1 MTVPASS
8 DPFQLFEAWMQEASA
23 SEPNDANAMALA
35 TIDADGQPT
44 VRIVLLKGL
53 DDQGFVFYTNL
64 ESDKGRQL
72 LARPKASLN
81 FHWKSLERQIRI
93 DGGVEQVSDDEAD
106 AYYATR
112 PRGSQIGA
120 WASDQSRPLEDRA
133 LLEKRVADCEA
144 RFEGGDVPRPPHWS
158 GFRVVPARIEFWQ
171 GMPYR
176 LHDRVVYSRQ
186 AEGWTT
192 QRLFP

>member
-1 MTVPASS
+1 MTIPASS
-8 DPFQLFEAWMQEASA
+8 DPFQLFEAWMQEAAA
-23 SEPNDANAMALA
+23 SEPNDASAMALA
-35 TIDADGQPT
+35 TVDADGQPT
-44 VRIVLLKGL
+44 VRIVLLKGI

-72 LARPKASLN
+72 LAQPKASLN

-93 DGGVEQVSDDEAD
+93 DGGVEQVSDGEAD

-133 LLEKRVADCEA
+133 LLEQRVAECEA
-144 RFEGGDVPRPPHWS
+144 RFEGDDVPRPPHWS

-176 LHDRVVYSRQ
+176 LHDRVVYSRR
-186 AEGWTT
+186 AEGWST
-192 QRLFP
+192 QRLYP

>member
-1 MTVPASS
+1 MTIPASS

-23 SEPNDANAMALA
+23 SEPNEANAMALA
-35 TIDADGQPT
+35 TVDADGQPT

-72 LARPKASLN
+72 LACPKASLN

-93 DGGVEQVSDDEAD
+93 DGGVEQVSDGEAD

-133 LLEKRVADCEA
+133 LLERRVAESEA

-158 GFRVVPARIEFWQ
+158 GFRVVPERIEFWQ

-186 AEGWTT
+186 AEGWST
-192 QRLFP
+192 QRLYP

>member
-1 MTVPASS
+1 MTIPASS

-35 TIDADGQPT
+35 TVDADGQPT
-44 VRIVLLKGL
+44 VRIVLLKGV

-72 LARPKASLN
+72 LAQPKACLN
-81 FHWKSLERQIRI
+81 FHWKSLERQIRV
-93 DGGVEQVSDDEAD
+93 DGGVEQVSDSEAD

-120 WASDQSRPLEDRA
+120 WASDQSRPLENRA
-133 LLEKRVADCEA
+133 LLERRVAESEA

-158 GFRVVPARIEFWQ
+158 GFRVVPERIEFWQ

-186 AEGWTT
+186 AEGWST

>member
-35 TIDADGQPT
+35 TIDTDGQPT

-120 WASDQSRPLEDRA
+120 A
-133 LLEKRVADCEA
+133 
-144 RFEGGDVPRPPHWS
+144 
-158 GFRVVPARIEFWQ
+158 
-171 GMPYR
+171 
-176 LHDRVVYSRQ
+176 
-186 AEGWTT
+186 
-192 QRLFP
+192 